1 MNRTFNVG
9 SHKGSL
15 HSLDGPN
22 HFDLLQLAPANAALH
37 DQAGSFGGRRSVC
50 IDEDAKS
57 FDGADDDAKAR
68 ILILIRSSGSN
79 LF

>member
-22 HFDLLQLAPANAALH
+22 HFDLLQLAPN
-37 DQAGSFGGRRSVC
+37 DQAASFGGGGRRSVC

-57 FDGADDDAKAR
+57 FDGADDAKAR
-68 ILILIRSSGSN
+68 IS
-79 LF
+79 

>member
-22 HFDLLQLAPANAALH
+22 HFDLLQLAPANAAVH
-37 DQAGSFGGRRSVC
+37 DQAASFGGGRRSVC

-57 FDGADDDAKAR
+57 FDGADDAKAR
-68 ILILIRSSGSN
+68 IS
-79 LF
+79 